1 MTVCVYIANKTTS
14 RFCRCCSHVFYLK
27 RVDDFLMVI
36 LDSCCSP
43 EYRILSRIYNEF
55 LIY

>member
-43 EYRILSRIYNEF
+43 EHRILSRIYNEF